1 MIWIKRQFQDAEY
14 SPYMDKLNRLAM
26 ADASRVEEYLMVSTE
41 TDIGNSDY
49 YVGLPD
55 DKLMRLFD
63 GFTRVSESD
72 LPKEIDMFH
81 LGVEGD
87 EFNRLFKF
95 RDGEP

>member
-1 MIWIKRQFQDAEY
+1 VQSIAPTSGPMT
-14 SPYMDKLNRLAM
+14 
-26 ADASRVEEYLMVSTE
+26 RV
-41 TDIGNSDY
+41 
-49 YVGLPD
+49 PD

>member
-1 MIWIKRQFQDAEY
+1 MQVATQT
-14 SPYMDKLNRLAM
+14 NH
-26 ADASRVEEYLMVSTE
+26 ST
-41 TDIGNSDY
+41 
-49 YVGLPD
+49 VQ
-55 DKLMRLFD
+55 KLMRLFD

>member
-1 MIWIKRQFQDAEY
+1 MTRA
-14 SPYMDKLNRLAM
+14 
-26 ADASRVEEYLMVSTE
+26 
-41 TDIGNSDY
+41 
-49 YVGLPD
+49 PD